1 MSTRWF
7 SRCPGPAGWEDP
19 RDPSPGCQEGD
30 GLSIEVGVSGDTQV
44 DTTPTDPDCL
54 LPLGDPE
61 AQEDP
66 REQEHE
72 PPRKAGGATA
82 SSPSSAVCPSRFS
95 VLRRTSGQCHQ
106 GGTSQRGSLFR
117 RHLPWR
123 GEQLRTKGTLVTVI

>member
-19 RDPSPGCQEGD
+19 RDPSPGCQEGG

-44 DTTPTDPDCL
+44 DTTPTDPACL

-72 PPRKAGGATA
+72 PPRKAGGGHSKFTILGCL
-82 SSPSSAVCPSRFS
+82 PLPLLCPSQNQWA
-95 VLRRTSGQCHQ
+95 VPPG
-106 GGTSQRGSLFR
+106 
-117 RHLPWR
+117 RHLPKGLTFQEASSMER
-123 GEQLRTKGTLVTVI
+123 GAAQD